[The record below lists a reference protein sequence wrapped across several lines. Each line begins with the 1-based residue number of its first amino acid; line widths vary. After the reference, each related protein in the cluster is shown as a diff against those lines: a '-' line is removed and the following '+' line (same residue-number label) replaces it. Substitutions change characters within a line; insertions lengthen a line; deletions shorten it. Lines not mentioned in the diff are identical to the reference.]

1 MPRPSNSYREAQ
13 QEAARRLSRLP
24 HAAAELEAG
33 LLLCHL
39 LRVPRSHL
47 FAWPEK
53 RLTPGQ
59 QRGYEVLIRR
69 RLEGEP
75 IAHITGKREF
85 WSLPLRVTSDTLI
98 PRPET
103 ELLVE
108 RALMHLAT
116 IAAPR
121 IADLGTGSGAIAL
134 ALASERTDAL
144 IHASDQSTAAL
155 AVARA
160 NAEALQFPNVS
171 FFQGDWCD
179 ALPKDQCYDLVVSN
193 PPYVE
198 AGDAHLRQGDLPHEP
213 LSALIAGPDGLADI
227 RQIAAQTPGRLK
239 LGGWLLL
246 EHGETQSESVRTI
259 LRERGFSAISTLE
272 DLARRPRVTEGRR
285 ALHKP

>member
-1 MPRPSNSYREAQ
+1 MPRPSDSYREAQ

-24 HAAAELEAG
+24 HAATELEAA

-39 LRVPRSHL
+39 LGVPRSHL

-53 RLTPGQ
+53 RLTPEQ
-59 QRGYEVLIRR
+59 QQTYEALIRR
-69 RLEGEP
+69 RLNGEP
-75 IAHITGKREF
+75 IAHITGEREF
-85 WSLPLRVTSDTLI
+85 WSLPLRVTPDTLI

-108 RALMHLAT
+108 RALLHLACV
-116 IAAPR
+116 AAPR

-155 AVARA
+155 AVARE
-160 NAEALQFPNVS
+160 NAKALKLRNVN
-171 FFQGDWCD
+171 FFQGNWCD
-179 ALPKDQCYDLVVSN
+179 ALPKGQCYDLLVSN

-198 AGDAHLRQGDLPHEP
+198 AGDTHLRQGDLPHEP
-213 LSALIAGPDGLADI
+213 LSALVAGPDGLADI

-239 LGGWLLL
+239 PGGWLLL
-246 EHGETQSESVRTI
+246 EHGETQSEAVQAI
-259 LRERGFSAISTLE
+259 LRERGFSAISTLK
-272 DLARRPRVTEGRR
+272 DLARRPRVTEGSK
-285 ALHKP
+285 ALQKP